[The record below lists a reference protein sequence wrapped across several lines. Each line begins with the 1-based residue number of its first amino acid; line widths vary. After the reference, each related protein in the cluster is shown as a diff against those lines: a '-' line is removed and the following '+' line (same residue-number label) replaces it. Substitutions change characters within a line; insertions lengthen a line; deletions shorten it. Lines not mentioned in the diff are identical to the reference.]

1 MMPSATPNEEVYLQ
15 NVNKSSEPSVYR
27 ANTNTRTWL
36 VQPLF
41 NTDSTIYVS
50 DVTKVTDTII
60 QTVTATVVNGVASI
74 GLTAEKRIISQVIV
88 YNNTTSSYISP
99 SNYSVQVIDLSPI
112 LEITGG
118 VSTGNSL
125 TITTIEGN
133 LIYINGEQIRFT
145 TVDIN
150 TNTITGLQRGANGTG
165 EQTYIPIYAE
175 VYGILSSN
183 LLNSVDYYLTW
194 NNSYATS
201 LNTIEGDPLQ
211 ICTTDAAIFL
221 NTDIT

>member
-1 MMPSATPNEEVYLQ
+1 M
-15 NVNKSSEPSVYR
+15 
-27 ANTNTRTWL
+27 
-36 VQPLF
+36 
-41 NTDSTIYVS
+41 
-50 DVTKVTDTII
+50 
-60 QTVTATVVNGVASI
+60 
-74 GLTAEKRIISQVIV
+74 
-88 YNNTTSSYISP
+88 YNNTTSAYINS

-112 LEITGG
+112 LEITSG
-118 VSTGNSL
+118 VSTGDSL

-145 TVDIN
+145 TVDVD

-165 EQTYIPIYAE
+165 EQTYIPVYAE

-183 LLNSVDYYLTW
+183 LLNPVDYYVTW

-201 LNTIEGDPLQ
+201 LNTTEGDPLQ